1 MTLDKG
7 GRVVCIGECMV
18 EFALQGDG
26 SYRQGF
32 AGDTFNSAWYL
43 RRVLPGGWAVDYVTA
58 VGDDPMSARM
68 RDFMV
73 GAGIGTE
80 HVATVPGGT
89 PGLYVIS
96 LNGSERSFSYWRDRS
111 AARTLAADPGR
122 LERAFHGADALVYSG
137 ITLAILPE
145 ADRETLLAALAGA
158 RVRGSAVVFDPN
170 LRPRLWPDADTMRTA
185 VGRAASGADIVLPS
199 LDDERAAFGDVAPDE
214 TAARYLALGAGLV
227 VVKNGAEEIL
237 WREADAGGRFLP
249 PPADQVVDTTAAG
262 DSFNAGFLAAHLTGA
277 DRNAALSNAARTA
290 RRVIAA
296 RGALVDIRDV
306 GPVRT
311 DGI

>member
-1 MTLDKG
+1 MTKPEKS

-43 RRVLPGGWAVDYVTA
+43 RRLLPEGWAVDYVTA

-68 RDFMV
+68 RGFMA
-73 GAGIGTE
+73 GAGVGTG

-96 LNGSERSFSYWRDRS
+96 LNGSERSFSYWRDTS
-111 AARTLAADPGR
+111 AARTLAADPVR
-122 LERAFHGADALVYSG
+122 LERAFLGASALVYSG

-145 ADRETLLAALAGA
+145 AGRETLLAALANA
-158 RVRGSAVVFDPN
+158 RAGGSAVIFDPN
-170 LRPRLWPDADTMRTA
+170 LRRRLWADADTMRAT
-185 VGRAASGADIVLPS
+185 VSRAAAAADIVLPS
-199 LDDERAAFGDVAPDE
+199 FDDEQAAFGDATPEE

-237 WREADAGGRFLP
+237 WRTANAGGRYLP
-249 PPADQVVDTTAAG
+249 PPADEVVDTTAAG

-277 DRNAALSNAARTA
+277 EMTAALSNAALTA

-296 RGALVDIRDV
+296 RGALVDI
-306 GPVRT
+306 
-311 DGI
+311 